1 MDVEGYLNP
10 NAVHQGQAS
19 RHSSLKGATC
29 SQESISN
36 QSQIWGKSSEKAS
49 EWIRN
54 GCISDVLVH

>member
-29 SQESISN
+29 SQESISS
-36 QSQIWGKSSEKAS
+36 QSQIWGKSSEKANKS
-49 EWIRN
+49 
-54 GCISDVLVH
+54 G